1 MTYVQFEHLLN
12 IVSDLRQ
19 TMSVDKSAGSDYLIC
34 RFRDII
40 TMWAVEIMRTPFN
53 TRFKCKNL

>member
-1 MTYVQFEHLLN
+1 MTYVQFEHRLN

-53 TRFKCKNL
+53 TRFK